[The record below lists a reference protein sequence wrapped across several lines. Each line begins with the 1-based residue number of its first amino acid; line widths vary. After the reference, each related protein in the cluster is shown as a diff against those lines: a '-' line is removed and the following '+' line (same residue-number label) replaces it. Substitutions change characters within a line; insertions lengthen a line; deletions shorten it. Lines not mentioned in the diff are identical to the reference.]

1 MVMKNILLLTGMV
14 FIVIALVSRFVA
26 FEKSGHLP
34 FYEEPEKFNLSLV
47 EFLKGTGIPE
57 R

>member
-1 MVMKNILLLTGMV
+1 VV
-14 FIVIALVSRFVA
+14 

-34 FYEEPEKFNLSLV
+34 FLEEPDAFAAAV
-47 EFLKGTGIPE
+47 EDFLK

>member
-1 MVMKNILLLTGMV
+1 MNVAPLTAYRMSQAIPG
-14 FIVIALVSRFVA
+14 ARFVV

-34 FYEEPEKFNLSLV
+34 FYEEPDAFAATVE
-47 EFLKGTGIPE
+47 EFLK

>member
-1 MVMKNILLLTGMV
+1 V
-14 FIVIALVSRFVA
+14 

-34 FYEEPEKFNLSLV
+34 FFEEPDAFVRTLEKFLGAS
-47 EFLKGTGIPE
+47 